1 MGIVDDLERARRAY
15 ERRDWAVA
23 YDRLTAA
30 DGAAGEE
37 AGGEP
42 GATALGADELQALAT
57 AAYLVGDNDAC
68 IRALQRGYRQ
78 QVDGGNILGAVRF
91 AFWLALVLNVRGEVA
106 VGSGW
111 AARAERLLADQPE
124 DVVERGYLRIH
135 DFFRC
140 LEHADFPGAARVA
153 DGMTETARR
162 FGDPDLLAQSLVCKG
177 RLLIYSGRVPEG
189 LALLDEA
196 MVGVAA
202 GELSPIFAGNVYC
215 AMIEGCQEV
224 MDFGRASAWTTALT
238 RWCDTQPDLVPFT
251 GQCAVHRGQIL
262 RLHGAFGEAL
272 AEFNDACRRYAAS
285 GSQAAAGLALS
296 ECGDVLRIRGDYL
309 AAEAAYDEAA
319 GFGYEPQPGR
329 ALLLLA
335 RGRTPPAVAAVRRLL
350 AEVGDPVHR
359 SRHLPAAVEVLIA
372 GGQVDD
378 AAKVA
383 AELSGIAESFG
394 CVGLR
399 ATAAYCLALVA
410 LESNDPDHALPQA
423 RVAMQ
428 LWSGLQ
434 ARYEVARS
442 KVLVGRAFRLLGD
455 EDSAAAELGAAAR
468 TFGELG
474 AVPARQEV
482 EKLLHR
488 ETAGGLTVRELEV
501 LRLVASGNS
510 NTEIA
515 HHLVLSDKTVARHL
529 TNIFTKLAV
538 PSRTAA
544 AAYARDHDLL

>member
-1 MGIVDDLERARRAY
+1 MSIVDDLERARRAY

-23 YDRLTAA
+23 YDRLSAA
-30 DGAAGEE
+30 E
-37 AGGEP
+37 AEP
-42 GATALGADELQALAT
+42 GAPALGADELLALAT

-68 IRALQRGYRQ
+68 IRALQRGYRL
-78 QVDGGNILGAVRF
+78 QVDNGNILGAFRF
-91 AFWLALVLNVRGEVA
+91 AFWLALVLNARGEAA

-124 DVVERGYLRIH
+124 DVVERGYLHIH
-135 DFFRC
+135 GFFRC
-140 LEHADFPGAARVA
+140 LSTGDFPAASRFA
-153 DGMTETARR
+153 DAMTETARR

-177 RLLIYSGRVPEG
+177 RLLMYSGRVPEG

-202 GELSPIFAGNVYC
+202 GELSPIFAGQVYC

-224 MDFGRASAWTTALT
+224 MDYGRATEWTTALT

-272 AEFNDACRRYAAS
+272 AEFNEACRRYAAA
-285 GSQAAAGLALS
+285 GSRAAAGLALS

-335 RGRTPPAVAAVRRLL
+335 RGRTPAAVAAVRRLL

-372 GGQVDD
+372 GGQVDE
-378 AAKVA
+378 ATKVA
-383 AELSGIAESFG
+383 IELSGIAETFG
-394 CVGLR
+394 CAGLR

-423 RVAMQ
+423 RVATQ

-434 ARYEVARS
+434 ARHEIARS

-455 EDSAAAELGAAAR
+455 EDSATAELAEAVR

-474 AVPARQEV
+474 AVPARQEG

-515 HHLVLSDKTVARHL
+515 HRLVLSDKTVARHL
-529 TNIFTKLAV
+529 TNIFTKLEV

>member
-1 MGIVDDLERARRAY
+1 MNIVEDLERARRAY
-15 ERRDWAVA
+15 EGREWAVA
-23 YDRLTAA
+23 YDRLSAAALAA
-30 DGAAGEE
+30 D
-37 AGGEP
+37 EP
-42 GATALGADELQALAT
+42 GGTALGADALLSLAT
-57 AAYLVGDNDAC
+57 AAYLVGDSDAS
-68 IRALQRGYRQ
+68 IRALQRGYRL
-78 QVDGGNILGAVRF
+78 QVDGANTLGAVRF
-91 AFWLALVLNVRGEVA
+91 AFWLALVLSVRGEVA
-106 VGSGW
+106 VSSGW
-111 AARAERLLADQPE
+111 AARAERLLADQPD

-140 LEHADFPGAARVA
+140 LAAGDIPGALRAA
-153 DGMTETARR
+153 EAMTETARR

-272 AEFNDACRRYAAS
+272 EEFNNACRRYAAA
-285 GSQAAAGLALS
+285 GSQPAAGLALS
-296 ECGDVLRIRGDYL
+296 ESGDVLRIRGDYL
-309 AAEAAYDEAA
+309 AAETAYDEAA

-335 RGRTPPAVAAVRRLL
+335 RGRTPAAVAAVRRVL
-350 AEVGDPVHR
+350 AETGDPVHR
-359 SRHLPAAVEVLIA
+359 SRQLAAAVEVLIA
-372 GGQVDD
+372 GGHVDD
-378 AAKVA
+378 ATSA
-383 AELSGIAESFG
+383 AVELHGIAESFG
-394 CVGLR
+394 CAGLR
-399 ATAAYCLALVA
+399 ATAAYSMALAA
-410 LESNDPDHALPQA
+410 LESNEPDRALPEA
-423 RVAMQ
+423 RTAMQ
-428 LWSGLQ
+428 LWNGLQ
-434 ARYEVARS
+434 ARHEVARA
-442 KVLVGRAFRLLGD
+442 KVLVGRAYRLLGD
-455 EDSAAAELGAAAR
+455 EDSATAELTSAVKAFTELGAA
-468 TFGELG
+468 
-474 AVPARQEV
+474 PARQEA

-488 ETAGGLTVRELEV
+488 EIAGGLTGRELEV

-515 HHLVLSDKTVARHL
+515 HRLVLSDKTVARHL
-529 TNIFTKLAV
+529 TNIFTKLDV

>member
-1 MGIVDDLERARRAY
+1 MGIVDDLERARQAF

-23 YDRLTAA
+23 YDRLSAA
-30 DGAAGEE
+30 E
-37 AGGEP
+37 AEP
-42 GATALGADELQALAT
+42 GAAALGADELQTLAT

-68 IRALQRGYRQ
+68 IRALQRGYRL

-124 DVVERGYLRIH
+124 DVVERGYLSIH
-135 DFFRC
+135 EFFRC
-140 LEHADFPGAARVA
+140 LNAGDFAGASRVA
-153 DGMTETARR
+153 DAMTETARR
-162 FGDPDLLAQSLVCKG
+162 FGDPDLLAQSLVSKG

-224 MDFGRASAWTTALT
+224 MDYARASAWTTALT
-238 RWCDTQPDLVPFT
+238 RWCDTQPDLVPYT

-262 RLHGAFGEAL
+262 RLHSAFGEAL
-272 AEFNDACRRYAAS
+272 EEFNLACRRYASA

-335 RGRTPPAVAAVRRLL
+335 RGRTPAAVAAVRRLL
-350 AEVGDPVHR
+350 AEIGDAVHR
-359 SRHLPAAVEVLIA
+359 SRQLPAAVEILVA
-372 GGQVDD
+372 GEHVDD
-378 AAKVA
+378 ATTI
-383 AELSGIAESFG
+383 AEELNGIAESFG
-394 CVGLR
+394 CAGLR

-410 LESNDPDHALPQA
+410 LASNDPDRALPQA
-423 RVAMQ
+423 RTAMQ
-428 LWSGLQ
+428 LWGGLQ
-434 ARYEVARS
+434 SPYEVARA

-455 EDSAAAELGAAAR
+455 EDSASSELTSAAR
-468 TFGELG
+468 TFTDVG
-474 AVPARQEV
+474 AAPARQEV

-488 ETAGGLTVRELEV
+488 DIAGGLTGRELEV

-515 HHLVLSDKTVARHL
+515 HRLVLSDKTVARHL
-529 TNIFTKLAV
+529 TNIFTKLEV

>member
-1 MGIVDDLERARRAY
+1 MNIVEDLERARRAY

-23 YDRLTAA
+23 YDRLAA
-30 DGAAGEE
+30 AE
-37 AGGEP
+37 AEP
-42 GATALGADELQALAT
+42 GAPALGADELLALAT

-68 IRALQRGYRQ
+68 IRALQRGYRL
-78 QVDGGNILGAVRF
+78 QVDNGNILGAFRF
-91 AFWLALVLNVRGEVA
+91 AFWLALVLHARGEAA

-124 DVVERGYLRIH
+124 DVVERGYLHIH
-135 DFFRC
+135 GFFRY
-140 LEHADFPGAARVA
+140 LDLGDFPGALRVA
-153 DGMTETARR
+153 DAMNETARR

-202 GELSPIFAGNVYC
+202 GELSPIFAGQVYC

-224 MDFGRASAWTTALT
+224 MDYGRASAWTTALT

-285 GSQAAAGLALS
+285 GAPAAAGLALN
-296 ECGDVLRIRGDYL
+296 ECGDVLRIRGDYV

-319 GFGYEPQPGR
+319 GFGHEPQPGR

-335 RGRTPPAVAAVRRLL
+335 RGRTPAAVAAVRRLL
-350 AEVGDPVHR
+350 SEVGDPVHR
-359 SRHLPAAVEVLIA
+359 SRQLPAAVEILIA
-372 GGQVDD
+372 GGYVDD
-378 AAKVA
+378 ATATAV
-383 AELSGIAESFG
+383 ELSGIAEGFG
-394 CVGLR
+394 CAGLR
-399 ATAAYCLALVA
+399 ATAAYCQALVD
-410 LESNDPDHALPQA
+410 LESNAPDRALPQA
-423 RVAMQ
+423 RTAMR

-434 ARYEVARS
+434 APYEIARA

-455 EDSAAAELGAAAR
+455 EDSAAAELTSAVRTFTEHGAA
-468 TFGELG
+468 
-474 AVPARQEV
+474 PARQEV

-515 HHLVLSDKTVARHL
+515 HQLVLSDKTVARHL
-529 TNIFTKLAV
+529 TNIFTKLDV